1 MVFLGYGF
9 SSSYEKMRP
18 FFFSKKATVFF
29 PLEDFACKKYSN
41 RVASLC
47 TPRAHH
53 HRFFYIRYDDHH
65 HHHRGG
71 DDDDDDDDEE
81 HRAPRETFTGA
92 EQRGAQR
99 LDPVSDSRSEIEMS
113 WKNVRF
119 SRPRTDDNDRRGR
132 EEDGGKRR
140 RRKSGDAE
148 KR

>member
-1 MVFLGYGF
+1 LVFFWGSRF
-9 SSSYEKMRP
+9 SSREKRRP
-18 FFFSKKATVFF
+18 FFFLDSFF
-29 PLEDFACKKYSN
+29 SLDFAFKKYSS
-41 RVASLC
+41 VIFC
-47 TPRAHH
+47 IRAHQN
-53 HRFFYIRYDDHH
+53 RFFYIRYDDHH
-65 HHHRGG
+65 HHHHRGG
-71 DDDDDDDDEE
+71 GDDDDDDEE

-92 EQRGAQR
+92 EQRGAQA

-119 SRPRTDDNDRRGR
+119 SRPRTDENDRRGR

>member
-1 MVFLGYGF
+1 MRVKNIQIGYNSF
-9 SSSYEKMRP
+9 
-18 FFFSKKATVFF
+18 
-29 PLEDFACKKYSN
+29 
-41 RVASLC
+41 C
-47 TPRAHH
+47 TTRAHH

-71 DDDDDDDDEE
+71 DDDDDDDDDDDEE